1 MSNEVVAKRYAAA
14 LFQLGQKKSMLDKI
28 EEELRVI
35 RTVFQSNEKLLPYL
49 SHPGVTREKKH
60 SLLKDAFKGVS
71 KEVQNTLFLLVDKRR
86 EDIILEMIRFFI
98 EKANDVRNTAD
109 AEVYSARELSSD
121 ELKQLEQVFAAK
133 LNKTSLRLETIV
145 DPSIIGGVK
154 LKIGNRIYD
163 GSVSGKLARI
173 ERSLLA
179 K

>member
-14 LFQLGQKKSMLDKI
+14 LFQLGQEKSMLDKI
-28 EEELRVI
+28 EEELRVV

-49 SHPGVTREKKH
+49 NHPGVTREKKQ

-86 EDIILEMIRFFI
+86 EDIILEMIQFFI

-109 AEVYSARELSSD
+109 AVVYSARELGSD

-173 ERSLLA
+173 ERSLLT